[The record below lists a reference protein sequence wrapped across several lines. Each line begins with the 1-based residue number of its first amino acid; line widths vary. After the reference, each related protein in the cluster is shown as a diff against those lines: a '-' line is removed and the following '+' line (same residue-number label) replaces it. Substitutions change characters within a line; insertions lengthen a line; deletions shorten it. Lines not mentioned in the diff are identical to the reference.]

1 MNSHIEQWNNYE
13 KIVELSKLCRKLVA
27 SNAKSRKLSGINI
40 EVEVTGFKNF
50 QKTLTIKKKVNVS
63 LNMNYMMLKRK
74 I

>member
-13 KIVELSKLCRKLVA
+13 KIVELSKLCRKLVV

-50 QKTLTIKKKVNVS
+50 QKTLTIKKKVNVT

>member
-50 QKTLTIKKKVNVS
+50 QKTLTIKKKVNVT
-63 LNMNYMMLKRK
+63 LNMNYLMLKRK

>member
-50 QKTLTIKKKVNVS
+50 QKTLTIKKKVNVT